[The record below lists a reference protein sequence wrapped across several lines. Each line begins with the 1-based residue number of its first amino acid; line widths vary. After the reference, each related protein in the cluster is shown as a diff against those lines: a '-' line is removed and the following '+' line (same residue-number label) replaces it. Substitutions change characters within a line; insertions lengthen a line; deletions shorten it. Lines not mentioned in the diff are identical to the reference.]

1 MVKVKEGFMAKSN
14 FPPLLHLSYVLQQS
28 ADEVLE
34 RETGVGLSAVRIMS
48 VLSKSKP
55 ASQRDVASQLRQTEA
70 NVSRQLHNMKK
81 TGLVSITRNK
91 KDSRQRDV
99 TLTAKG
105 AGHYQKAEKLLKRQ
119 QSKFLR
125 ILNAGE
131 AKAFEQAAQKLS

>member
-1 MVKVKEGFMAKSN
+1 MAKTN
-14 FPPLLHLSYVLQQS
+14 FPPLLHLSYVLQQT

-34 RETGVGLSAVRIMS
+34 QETGVGLSAARIMS
-48 VLSKSKP
+48 TLDKSKP
-55 ASQRDVASQLRQTEA
+55 ASQRDIATQLRQTEA

-81 TGLVSITRNK
+81 AGLVSITRNK

-105 AGHYQKAEKLLKRQ
+105 ASRYQQAEKLLRRQ
-119 QSKFLR
+119 QARFLK